1 MRALAMVRPAR
12 AGACGAYPPRRLHGS
27 IAASHRKDRPMPRT
41 IALPCRPEPLA
52 VTVEETALIIVDMQ
66 NAYLSKGGY
75 IDLVGFD
82 VAGAP
87 PVIEESARIAA
98 ACRAA
103 GIPVIYLQNGFSPDQ
118 REAPEG
124 APVWHKSNALKF
136 MRANEAYAGRLITH
150 GTWDHEIV
158 PELAPQPGDIVVPKA
173 RYSGFAGTA
182 LEQILAAR
190 RIRTLLVCG
199 VATNV
204 CVESTIRD
212 AYHREF
218 FPVMLAD
225 ATMAAGP
232 GAQAATEFN
241 VETFFGWLS
250 SGAELRAALM
260 AND

>member
-1 MRALAMVRPAR
+1 
-12 AGACGAYPPRRLHGS
+12 
-27 IAASHRKDRPMPRT
+27 MPRT
-41 IALPCRPEPLA
+41 ITLPCRPEPLD
-52 VTVEETALIIVDMQ
+52 VVIEETALVIVDMQ

-82 VAGAP
+82 VSGAA
-87 PVIEESARIAA
+87 PVIAETARIAD

-103 GIPVIYLQNGFSPDQ
+103 GIPVVYLQNGFSPDQ
-118 REAPEG
+118 REAPPT

-136 MRANEAYAGRLITH
+136 MRANDAYAGKLITH
-150 GTWDHEIV
+150 GTWDYDIV
-158 PELAPQPGDIVVPKA
+158 PELTPHAGDIVVPKA

-182 LEQILAAR
+182 LDQVLAAR

-241 VETFFGWLS
+241 VETFFGWVS
-250 SGAELRAALM
+250 GGAELRAALR
-260 AND
+260 ANQG

>member
-1 MRALAMVRPAR
+1 
-12 AGACGAYPPRRLHGS
+12 
-27 IAASHRKDRPMPRT
+27 MPRT
-41 IALPCRPEPLA
+41 ITLPARPEPIE
-52 VTVEETALIIVDMQ
+52 VTLEHTALIIVDMQ

-82 VAGAP
+82 VSGAA
-87 PVIEESARIAA
+87 PVIAETARIAD

-118 REAPEG
+118 REAPPT

-136 MRANEAYAGRLITH
+136 MRANEAHAGKLITH
-150 GTWDHEIV
+150 GTWDHDIV
-158 PELAPQPGDIVVPKA
+158 PELTPHPGDIVVPKA

-182 LEQILAAR
+182 LDQVLAAR

-232 GAQAATEFN
+232 GAQDATEFN
-241 VETFFGWLS
+241 VATFFGWVS
-250 SGAELRAALM
+250 GGAELRAALQ
-260 AND
+260 ANQG

>member
-1 MRALAMVRPAR
+1 
-12 AGACGAYPPRRLHGS
+12 
-27 IAASHRKDRPMPRT
+27 MPRT
-41 IALPCRPEPLA
+41 ITLPARPEP
-52 VTVEETALIIVDMQ
+52 VTVTIEETALIIVDMQ

-82 VAGAP
+82 VSGAS
-87 PVIEESARIAA
+87 PVIEESARIAT

-103 GIPVIYLQNGFSPDQ
+103 GIPVIYLQNGFSPDL
-118 REAPEG
+118 REAPDSS
-124 APVWHKSNALKF
+124 PVWHKSNALKF

-158 PELAPQPGDIVVPKA
+158 PELTPHPGDILVPKA

-182 LEQILAAR
+182 LEQVLAAR
-190 RIRTLLVCG
+190 RIRTLLVAG
-199 VATNV
+199 VSTNV

-218 FPVMLAD
+218 FPVMVTD

-232 GAQAATEFN
+232 GAQAANEFN
-241 VETFFGWLS
+241 VRSFFGWLTT
-250 SGAELRAALM
+250 GAELRAALL
-260 AND
+260 ANQ

>member
-1 MRALAMVRPAR
+1 
-12 AGACGAYPPRRLHGS
+12 
-27 IAASHRKDRPMPRT
+27 MPRT
-41 IALPCRPEPLA
+41 ISLPARPEP
-52 VTVEETALIIVDMQ
+52 VTVVVEETALVIVDMQ

-82 VAGAP
+82 VSGAP
-87 PVIEESARIAA
+87 PVIEETARIAE

-118 REAPEG
+118 REAPPS

-158 PELAPQPGDIVVPKA
+158 PELAPQDGDVVVAKS
-173 RYSGFAGTA
+173 RYSGFAGTG
-182 LEQILAAR
+182 LEQMLSAR

-199 VATNV
+199 VASNV

-218 FPVMLAD
+218 FPVMLTD

-232 GAQAATEFN
+232 GAQQATEFN

-260 AND
+260 ANA

>member
-1 MRALAMVRPAR
+1 
-12 AGACGAYPPRRLHGS
+12 
-27 IAASHRKDRPMPRT
+27 MPRT
-41 IALPCRPEPLA
+41 VSLPARPEPLT
-52 VTVEETALIIVDMQ
+52 VTIEETALIIVDMQ

-82 VAGAP
+82 VSGAA
-87 PVIEESARIAA
+87 PVIYETARIAE

-118 REAPEG
+118 REAPPS
-124 APVWHKSNALKF
+124 APVWRKSNALKF
-136 MRANEAYAGRLITH
+136 MRANDAYAGKLITH

-158 PELAPQPGDIVVPKA
+158 PELTPRPGDIVVPKA
-173 RYSGFAGTA
+173 RYSGFAGTG
-182 LEQILAAR
+182 LEQVLASR

-218 FPVMLAD
+218 FPVMLTD
-225 ATMAAGP
+225 ATMGAGP
-232 GAQAATEFN
+232 GAQQATEFN
-241 VETFFGWLS
+241 VQAFFGWLS
-250 SGAELRAALM
+250 TGAEMRAALNTNE
-260 AND
+260 AQGQTSTPG

>member
-1 MRALAMVRPAR
+1 MSRTVTLPA
-12 AGACGAYPPRRLHGS
+12 
-27 IAASHRKDRPMPRT
+27 
-41 IALPCRPEPLA
+41 RPEPIT
-52 VTVEETALIIVDMQ
+52 VTIAETALIVVDMQ
-66 NAYLSKGGY
+66 NAYCSKGGY

-82 VAGAP
+82 VSGAP
-87 PVIEESARIAA
+87 PVIEETARLVA

-103 GIPVIYLQNGFSPDQ
+103 GIPVIYLQNGFSPDL

-136 MRANEAYAGRLITH
+136 MRANEAYAGKLITH
-150 GTWDHEIV
+150 GSWDHEIV
-158 PELAPQPGDIVVPKA
+158 PELTPAPGEIVVGKA
-173 RYSGFAGTA
+173 RYSGFAGTN

-218 FPVMLAD
+218 HPVMVTD

-241 VETFFGWLS
+241 VAQFFGWLTT
-250 SGAELRAALM
+250 GAELRAALM
-260 AND
+260 TNAG

>member
-1 MRALAMVRPAR
+1 MPETAELAA
-12 AGACGAYPPRRLHGS
+12 
-27 IAASHRKDRPMPRT
+27 
-41 IALPCRPEPLA
+41 RPEPVALRP
-52 VTVEETALIIVDMQ
+52 EETALIVVDMQ
-66 NAYLSKGGY
+66 NAYLSPGGY

-82 VAGAP
+82 VSGSP
-87 PVIEESARIAA
+87 PVIEETARVID

-103 GIPVIYLQNGFSPDQ
+103 GILVLYLQNGFSPDQ
-118 REAPEG
+118 REAAGPS
-124 APVWHKSNALKF
+124 APVWHKSNALKY
-136 MRANEAYAGRLITH
+136 MRANEAYAGKLITH

-158 PELAPQPGDIVVPKA
+158 EPLAPRPGDIVVPKS

-190 RIRTLLVCG
+190 RIRTLLVAG

-218 FPVMLAD
+218 FPVMVTD

-232 GAQAATEFN
+232 GMQQATEFN
-241 VETFFGWLS
+241 VEQFFGWLTT
-250 SGAELRAALM
+250 GAELRAALL
-260 AND
+260 NNR

>member
-1 MRALAMVRPAR
+1 MTRTVTLPA
-12 AGACGAYPPRRLHGS
+12 
-27 IAASHRKDRPMPRT
+27 
-41 IALPCRPEPLA
+41 RPEPIT

-82 VAGAP
+82 VSGAP
-87 PVIEESARIAA
+87 PVIEETARIAE
-98 ACRAA
+98 ACRSA

-118 REAPEG
+118 REAPPT
-124 APVWHKSNALKF
+124 APVFHKSNALKF
-136 MRANEAYAGRLITH
+136 MRANEAYAGKLITH

-158 PELAPQPGDIVVPKA
+158 PELTPQPGDVVVPKS
-173 RYSGFAGTA
+173 RYSGFAGTG
-182 LEQILAAR
+182 LEQILASR
-190 RIRTLLVCG
+190 RIRNLLVCG

-218 FPVMLAD
+218 FPVLLAD

-232 GAQAATEFN
+232 GAQQATEFN

-250 SGAELRAALM
+250 SGAELRGALM
-260 AND
+260 SNE

>member
-1 MRALAMVRPAR
+1 MTARTTVTLPA
-12 AGACGAYPPRRLHGS
+12 
-27 IAASHRKDRPMPRT
+27 
-41 IALPCRPEPLA
+41 RPEPLA
-52 VTVEETALIIVDMQ
+52 VTIAETALIVVDMQ
-66 NAYLSKGGY
+66 NAYSSKGGY
-75 IDLVGFD
+75 IDLIGFD
-82 VAGAP
+82 VSGAP
-87 PVIEESARIAA
+87 PVIEETARLAA

-103 GIPVIYLQNGFSPDQ
+103 GIPVIYLQNGFSPDL
-118 REAPEG
+118 REAPGPTGSSPG

-150 GTWDHEIV
+150 GTWDHAIV
-158 PELAPQPGDIVVPKA
+158 PELAPEPGDIVVPKA

-190 RIRTLLVCG
+190 RIRTLLVAG

-218 FPVMLAD
+218 FPVMVTD

-232 GAQAATEFN
+232 GMQAATEFN
-241 VETFFGWLS
+241 VAQFFGWLTT
-250 SGAELRAALM
+250 GAEVRATLM
-260 AND
+260 GNA